1 MSVSPF
7 PGVLLR
13 RITVN
18 GVELNVAT
26 AGQGPAVLL
35 LHGFPHTWRL
45 WSAVI
50 GPLAR
55 RYRVIAPDLRG
66 FGDSERPTG
75 GYDAGT
81 LAADAAGLLETLG
94 AGPAAVV
101 GIDLGT
107 PPAFLLAMRRPGL
120 VRRLVLMESVLG
132 DLPGAEMFLAGGP
145 PWWFGFHAE
154 PGLAETVL
162 AGHEEAYIGWFL
174 DRGTLGRGVRPD
186 LRAEF
191 VRAYTGT
198 GALRAAFAAYR
209 ALPAGARQ
217 IREAVAGARLTVPAL
232 TIGAHPV
239 GRALEQ
245 QLRPYADQMTGHVIP
260 DCGHII
266 PLDRPDA
273 LLGLLEPFL
282 DADEG
287 RYGQPTGGGTLR
299 RDTSPTPPPI
309 SSSTGTT

>member
-1 MSVSPF
+1 MTVPSV
-7 PGVLLR
+7 PGVRLR

-18 GVELNVAT
+18 GVGLNVAT
-26 AGQGPAVLL
+26 AGRGPAVLL

-45 WSAVI
+45 WSEVI

-66 FGDSERPTG
+66 FGDSERPAG
-75 GYDAGT
+75 GYDPGT
-81 LAADAAGLLETLG
+81 LAADAAGLLEALG
-94 AGPAAVV
+94 AGPAVV
-101 GIDLGT
+101 AGIDLGA

-132 DLPGAEMFLAGGP
+132 DLPGAEEFLAGGP

-186 LRAEF
+186 VRAEF
-191 VRAYTGT
+191 VHAYTGT
-198 GALRAAFAAYR
+198 VALRAAFGAYR

-232 TIGAHPV
+232 AIGAHPV
-239 GRALEQ
+239 GRALER
-245 QLRPYADQMTGHVIP
+245 QLRPYADRLAGHVIP

-273 LLGLLEPFL
+273 LLGLWEPFL

-287 RYGQPTGGGTLR
+287 RYGQPAGASALTRGA
-299 RDTSPTPPPI
+299 SPTPPSP
-309 SSSTGTT
+309 